1 MESGKT
7 TQSHAANRL
16 RLPARQPR
24 FRKAGTVAF
33 PKFVWSSQSPPTSP
47 RSASRVKGFVKGS
60 SAPRGPAGPPLG
72 PKEAAPNPDAQS
84 RPPSLPIGES
94 REEPAQASHIAT
106 FSGPASGDAAMP
118 SLQFRARWLAALDG
132 ARCAARL
139 SRRADIVGW
148 YSQRISTLSPPPATC
163 FAPSSSLTL
172 VGFSFGAEPR
182 QRGDKIG
189 LLPSKLE
196 AGHRGGG
203 SGRVIARRKTITGRR
218 DGNGLP
224 SVASEFRSHDTNTL
238 SLCVLTS
245 APGSSY
251 VPQTT
256 IKALRGA

>member
-1 MESGKT
+1 M
-7 TQSHAANRL
+7 
-16 RLPARQPR
+16 
-24 FRKAGTVAF
+24 AF
-33 PKFVWSSQSPPTSP
+33 PRKSSTGSALCPPTVPRDSSPPP
-47 RSASRVKGFVKGS
+47 GFPSKISIAFAKCGLPLLAQFILQQEDTHAHSS

-163 FAPSSSLTL
+163 FVSTMRC
-172 VGFSFGAEPR
+172 V
-182 QRGDKIG
+182 
-189 LLPSKLE
+189 
-196 AGHRGGG
+196 
-203 SGRVIARRKTITGRR
+203 RV
-218 DGNGLP
+218 
-224 SVASEFRSHDTNTL
+224 
-238 SLCVLTS
+238 
-245 APGSSY
+245 
-251 VPQTT
+251 
-256 IKALRGA
+256 